1 MRGAMGLAGKG
12 TFQAEKYKCW
22 RPELAWHVS
31 PREKRRGHR
40 GWSGMTEVNESS
52 GQRVKGVLGPGVK
65 TGRDHWKDLKIWL
78 LVCVRVGRF
87 SPFHSSDIFF

>member
-1 MRGAMGLAGKG
+1 
-12 TFQAEKYKCW
+12 
-22 RPELAWHVS
+22 
-31 PREKRRGHR
+31 
-40 GWSGMTEVNESS
+40 MTEVNESS

-87 SPFHSSDIFF
+87 SAFHSSDIFF